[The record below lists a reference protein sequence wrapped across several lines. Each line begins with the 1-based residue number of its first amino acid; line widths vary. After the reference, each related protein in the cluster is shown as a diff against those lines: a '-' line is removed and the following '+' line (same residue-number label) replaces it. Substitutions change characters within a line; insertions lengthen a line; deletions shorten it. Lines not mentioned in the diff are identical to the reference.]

1 MPRTQRN
8 SLFNSIW
15 WEKLTGP
22 RAAFSVENRLF
33 NTVSGLSSAAFF
45 LLFTLNI
52 AFDIPGAELNFLVFI
67 LLLILYGFSRVK
79 KQYKVP
85 TIIFCCCT
93 YVFLVSNYFFN
104 VGITGPTMLAFIAT
118 FILIIALGPIGLH
131 RLWVG
136 LHVIIAIGLLSLE
149 YFNVG
154 HYAVYKSKSEHF
166 FDIGI
171 TYTVSIAIIYFVIL
185 YIRNNYLREKSLAKQ
200 YAASLLEQ
208 NTQLEELNQVKNRL
222 FSIISHDLRGPLNS
236 IQGYLEVL
244 TESHFGQEEK
254 DLIQGQLLELT
265 KHTQDMLF
273 NLLSWSKSQISGNNI
288 ELQEVNLRN
297 TLSGTI
303 EMLTK
308 VAERK
313 GIVLKST
320 IADNLLVVANA
331 DILQLI
337 ARNFIQNAIKFTH
350 MHGEI
355 TIQANKDGAKVIV
368 SVKDNG
374 TGIPVEKQPEI
385 FSSKLKSAYG
395 TNKERGIGLGL
406 FLCKELVELQGG
418 NIWFT
423 STPGQGSEFNFTVA
437 IA

>member
-1 MPRTQRN
+1 
-8 SLFNSIW
+8 
-15 WEKLTGP
+15 
-22 RAAFSVENRLF
+22 
-33 NTVSGLSSAAFF
+33 
-45 LLFTLNI
+45 
-52 AFDIPGAELNFLVFI
+52 
-67 LLLILYGFSRVK
+67 
-79 KQYKVP
+79 
-85 TIIFCCCT
+85 
-93 YVFLVSNYFFN
+93 
-104 VGITGPTMLAFIAT
+104 MLAFMAT
-118 FILIIALGPIGLH
+118 FILILALGPIGLH
-131 RLWVG
+131 RLWIG
-136 LHVIIAIGLLSLE
+136 LHVLLAVGLLSLE

-154 HYAVYKSKSEHF
+154 RYVFYKSKSEHF

-171 TYTVSIAIIYFVIL
+171 TYTVSIVTIYFVIL
-185 YIRNNYLREKSLAKQ
+185 YIRNNYLREKKLAQQ
-200 YAASLLEQ
+200 YASSLLEQ
-208 NTQLEELNQVKNRL
+208 NKQLEELNQVKNRL

-236 IQGYLEVL
+236 IQGYLEIL
-244 TESHFGQEEK
+244 TESTFAQDEK
-254 DLIQGQLLELT
+254 EKIQGQLLELT

-288 ELQEVNLRN
+288 EMQEVNLRN

-303 EMLTK
+303 EMLTR

-320 IADNLLVVANA
+320 IADNVKVVANA

-337 ARNFIQNAIKFTH
+337 ARNFIQNAIKFTNI
-350 MHGEI
+350 HGEI
-355 TIQANKDGAKVIV
+355 IIQGHIEGAKVIV

-374 TGIPVEKQPEI
+374 IGIPVEKQPEI

-418 NIWFT
+418 KIWFT